1 MKKMPVSVL
10 TGFLGAGKTTLLNR
24 ILSDPDGGRY
34 AVVINEFAD
43 VGIDADLVIS
53 SKEEIIQLNN
63 GCLCCTIRGDL
74 LLTITSLLER
84 QKDLDG
90 ILIETSGIA
99 NPAAIAQTF
108 FLDEVTRLGE
118 VRLDAIITVVDAK
131 HYPDETEQ
139 NTEQMNQI
147 ALADVV
153 LLNKIDLVTPPIADI
168 LETRI
173 RQINP
178 SVSIHRSIRC
188 EVPISELLDRSAYS
202 LAAIG
207 MRDLVPRSTLRDSAH
222 AVHQLSSVSIR
233 SLRPVDPDDFMQWIQ
248 DLLRDRGTDLLRS
261 KGILAFADEPR
272 QFVFHGVLATFD
284 GDLRRHWRPA
294 ECRES
299 RIVFIGRNLDKVELR
314 RGFES
319 CLL

>member
-1 MKKMPVSVL
+1 MKSMPVSVL

-24 ILSDPDGGRY
+24 ILSNRAGGRY

-43 VGIDADLVIS
+43 IGIDADLVVS
-53 SKEEIIQLNN
+53 SQEEIIQLNN

-74 LLTITSLLER
+74 LRTITDLLER
-84 QKDLDG
+84 GKDLDG

-99 NPAAIAQTF
+99 DPAAIAQTF
-108 FLDEVTRLGE
+108 FIDEVTRLGN
-118 VRLDAIITVVDAK
+118 VGLDAVITVVDSK

-139 NTEQMNQI
+139 VPEHMNQI

-153 LLNKIDLVTPPIADI
+153 LLNKIDLVSPAIADM

-173 RQINP
+173 RQVNP
-178 SVSIHRSIRC
+178 TASIYRSIRC
-188 EVPISELLDRSAYS
+188 EVPIAELLDRSAYS

-207 MRDLVPRSTLRDSAH
+207 IRDLVPRPTLRDPAH
-222 AVHQLSSVSIR
+222 ALHRLSSVSFQTQR
-233 SLRPVDPDDFMQWIQ
+233 SVDPDNFMQWIQ
-248 DLLRDRGTDLLRS
+248 DLLRDNGTDLLRS

-284 GDLRRHWRPA
+284 GDLRRPWGAA
-294 ECRES
+294 ERRES
-299 RIVFIGRNLDKVELR
+299 RIVFIGRNLDKEELQ

-319 CLL
+319 CLI